1 MDKNC
6 TVQQLRPE
14 SFESF
19 GSLIDISPGKP
30 PTFEADFFTYFD
42 SVALC
47 DTGGKAS
54 FSILTILP
62 RPLYLDTIE
71 KHKSTPEVMISI
83 NCDVIFI
90 VAHSKTDILGVEKE
104 LPDPETAEAFL
115 LKAGQG
121 VIMNAGVW
129 HWVPFTESEQARMI
143 FMYKQGT
150 VQTGDALSLDLKEEL
165 GLRFTVGFPAAER

>member
-1 MDKNC
+1 MDKKC
-6 TVQQLRPE
+6 TVKQLTSE
-14 SFESF
+14 SFEPF
-19 GSLIDISPGKP
+19 GVFIDIPPGKL

-71 KHKSTPEVMISI
+71 KHTSTPEVMISI
-83 NCDVIFI
+83 NREVIFI
-90 VAHSKTDILGVEKE
+90 VSHSKTDILGLENE

-150 VQTGDALSLDLKEEL
+150 VETGDAFAVDLKAEL
-165 GLRFTVGFPAAER
+165 GLRFTVDFESAEK